1 MFIPSMRCWVHPEVE
16 GELLSEEYKPDDV
29 AEPLQV
35 KCIRWLLFSE
45 DVWSVVNLCA
55 IRRIDSNVL
64 AGDVSSCAI
73 SRLGCAFGQ

>member
-35 KCIRWLLFSE
+35 KCI
-45 DVWSVVNLCA
+45 N
-55 IRRIDSNVL
+55 IRRIIF
-64 AGDVSSCAI
+64 SCEQ
-73 SRLGCAFGQ
+73 AF